1 MAPRAGDA
9 AQSRKGRLAM
19 AYDPIDHHGMIGDM
33 HTVALVNGRGIIDWM
48 CMPRFD
54 SPSVFGALLDD
65 EKGGYFSI
73 APVVGEVTCKQFYW
87 PGTNVLVTRFLSPE
101 GAAELTDFMPVCDGG
116 KTNRRHREVI
126 RRITAVRGR
135 ITCLMECRP
144 AFNFARDPHEVA
156 IVEGGASFRSKELD
170 LGLAT
175 RTPLEIADGGVCAR
189 FTLDEGESAVFV
201 LRERARKQG
210 VGIHLSKSECE
221 ATFRETVNYWRRWV
235 STSSYR
241 GRWRE
246 MVERSAL
253 ALKLLTYEPT
263 GAIVAAPTCSLPEQ
277 IGGERNWDYRYVWIR
292 DSAFT
297 IYSLLRLGF
306 TEEATRFLQF
316 VSQRCAKPN
325 PDGSLQIMYG
335 IDGRKKLT
343 EETLSHLAGYRDS
356 RPVRVGNDAYR
367 QFQLDIYGELLDAIY
382 LYNKY
387 GEPISYD
394 LWRTVEQLANWVC
407 ANWQRPD
414 DGIWEVRGGQQQF
427 VYSKLM
433 CWVAVDR
440 ALKIAENRAFPA
452 DRTRWLQV
460 RDEIYM
466 AIMEKGWSKEQA
478 AFVQHFDSDALDAAN
493 LMMVLTLFVS
503 PVDPRMLST
512 LAAILRPPEEG
523 GLVAN
528 HLVYRYNVEQTLDG
542 LSGAE
547 GTFNICTF
555 WLVEALTRAGRF
567 EPARLEE
574 ARLMFERM
582 LGFANHVGLY
592 AEQTALNGEG
602 LGNFPQAF
610 THLAVISAAVN
621 LDRALGDRP

>member
-1 MAPRAGDA
+1 
-9 AQSRKGRLAM
+9 
-19 AYDPIDHHGMIGDM
+19 
-33 HTVALVNGRGIIDWM
+33 
-48 CMPRFD
+48 
-54 SPSVFGALLDD
+54 
-65 EKGGYFSI
+65 
-73 APVVGEVTCKQFYW
+73 
-87 PGTNVLVTRFLSPE
+87 
-101 GAAELTDFMPVCDGG
+101 
-116 KTNRRHREVI
+116 
-126 RRITAVRGR
+126 
-135 ITCLMECRP
+135 
-144 AFNFARDPHEVA
+144 
-156 IVEGGASFRSKELD
+156 
-170 LGLAT
+170 
-175 RTPLEIADGGVCAR
+175 
-189 FTLDEGESAVFV
+189 
-201 LRERARKQG
+201 
-210 VGIHLSKSECE
+210 
-221 ATFRETVNYWRRWV
+221 
-235 STSSYR
+235 
-241 GRWRE
+241 
-246 MVERSAL
+246 VERSAL

-263 GAIVAAPTCSLPEQ
+263 GAIVAAPTCSLPER

-297 IYSLLRLGF
+297 VYSLLRLGF
-306 TEEATRFLQF
+306 TEEASRFLNF
-316 VSQRCAKPN
+316 VSKHCAKTN

-335 IDGRKKLT
+335 IDGRTDLS
-343 EETLSHLAGYRDS
+343 EETLPHLSGYRNS
-356 RPVRVGNDAYR
+356 RPVRVGNDAYK
-367 QFQLDIYGELLDAIY
+367 QFQLDIYGELLDAVY

-387 GEPISYD
+387 AEPISYD
-394 LWRTVEQLANWVC
+394 LWQKVKRVVEWVC

-452 DRTRWLQV
+452 DRTRWLEV

-466 AIMEKGWSKEQA
+466 ATMEQGWSEKES
-478 AFVQHFDSDALDAAN
+478 AFVQHFGSDALDAAN

-512 LAAILRPPEEG
+512 LTAMLRPTDEG

-542 LSGAE
+542 MGGTE

-567 EPARLEE
+567 DPERLEE

-621 LDRALGDRP
+621 LDRALGDMP